1 MKRIKIQKRIKSDL
15 SNCSSE
21 YTIYLIYLKKDYQI
35 SKKIETYIYTIY
47 TICSYI
53 FFIIYILYTF
63 SEEMLIIIFP

>member
-35 SKKIETYIYTIY
+35 SKKIETYI
-47 TICSYI
+47 
-53 FFIIYILYTF
+53 
-63 SEEMLIIIFP
+63 